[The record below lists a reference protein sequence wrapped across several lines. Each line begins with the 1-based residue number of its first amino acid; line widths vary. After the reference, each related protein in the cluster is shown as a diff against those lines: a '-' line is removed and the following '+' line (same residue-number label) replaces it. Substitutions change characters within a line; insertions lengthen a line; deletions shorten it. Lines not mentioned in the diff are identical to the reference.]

1 METIK
6 NKMHILLTRQLED
19 CSDLIFRFKEL
30 GHIVSH
36 LPLLVIEKVNYDQKK
51 LNDCKSIIFTS
62 ANAIK
67 FLETKNI
74 DKNIKCFCVGLAT
87 EKKAKS
93 VGFQNIIAAEG
104 NVRNLKELIL
114 QNFDPSDGEI
124 IYVSGEIISSDLDQ
138 QLINDGYSVKRLINY
153 KTNHN
158 KIYDDNFVEKLKVNI
173 PNIVYIYSYNS
184 ALSFLNFIKNEN
196 LQSFWMETNLMCMGE
211 KTSSILNEIFLVFL
225 IFRGIISKLIIKKL
239 ELISKKTTNKLDD
252 TFVSSLVGPAR
263 FFPIVIGFF
272 IASYYMSFSSE
283 GREIVDT
290 INRTLITILIFWI
303 IHQIIEPI
311 SYVLSGLDQLLTREL
326 IGWIIKSLKILIF
339 ILGLAAVL
347 ELWGIKIGPIIA
359 GLGLFGVAVAL
370 GAQDLFK
377 NLISGILVLVEKR
390 FKIGDWISVDGVIE
404 GIVEKIGFRST
415 SIRKF
420 DKSLAIIPNFQFAEN
435 AVTNVSETSN
445 WRIRWAITLQY
456 DTTIDQLKKIRDEI
470 EAYINK
476 SEDFNQSAG
485 VAVRI
490 EKFSDSSIDLLVRCF
505 TKSNSW
511 NDWLE
516 VKERL
521 AIEIKQIVEG
531 NKASFAFPSQSI
543 YIEKK

>member
-67 FLETKNI
+67 FLETKDI

-124 IYVSGEIISSDLDQ
+124 IYASGEIISSDLDQ

-196 LQSFWMETNLMCMGE
+196 LQSSWMDTNLMCMGE
-211 KTSSILNEIFLVFL
+211 KTSSILNEI
-225 IFRGIISKLIIKKL
+225 K
-239 ELISKKTTNKLDD
+239 
-252 TFVSSLVGPAR
+252 
-263 FFPIVIGFF
+263 
-272 IASYYMSFSSE
+272 
-283 GREIVDT
+283 
-290 INRTLITILIFWI
+290 W
-303 IHQIIEPI
+303 
-311 SYVLSGLDQLLTREL
+311 
-326 IGWIIKSLKILIF
+326 
-339 ILGLAAVL
+339 
-347 ELWGIKIGPIIA
+347 
-359 GLGLFGVAVAL
+359 
-370 GAQDLFK
+370 
-377 NLISGILVLVEKR
+377 
-390 FKIGDWISVDGVIE
+390 
-404 GIVEKIGFRST
+404 
-415 SIRKF
+415 
-420 DKSLAIIPNFQFAEN
+420 
-435 AVTNVSETSN
+435 
-445 WRIRWAITLQY
+445 
-456 DTTIDQLKKIRDEI
+456 KKIFL
-470 EAYINK
+470 
-476 SEDFNQSAG
+476 FNPG
-485 VAVRI
+485 
-490 EKFSDSSIDLLVRCF
+490 EEEFLLY
-505 TKSNSW
+505 K
-511 NDWLE
+511 
-516 VKERL
+516 
-521 AIEIKQIVEG
+521 I
-531 NKASFAFPSQSI
+531 
-543 YIEKK
+543 